1 MRHPQVFSN
10 LLSRKG
16 RSRRAVSGS
25 IGNQE
30 GRMGRGQKGPHC
42 GLCTELRWTD
52 LVNKMCQLL
61 SSLETSVILS
71 QLLICCSLL
80 VLLLRKLHCLVVPLC
95 FLLLHPCSSACI
107 SLSLSLP
114 ESSEGSSSQAFLIQV
129 SSAKAVLVD
138 GHVCPS
144 QAIIHIKVSL
154 ASNYSPFHF

>member
-1 MRHPQVFSN
+1 MDASSSAICRPLRLQQFVVSE
-10 LLSRKG
+10 
-16 RSRRAVSGS
+16 RAVSGN

-42 GLCTELRWTD
+42 GLCIEQRWTD

-71 QLLICCSLL
+71 QLLICCSLSSYL
-80 VLLLRKLHCLVVPLC
+80 ESCTAWLSLCAFSSSIRASLH
-95 FLLLHPCSSACI
+95 I
-107 SLSLSLP
+107 SLFLSLP
-114 ESSEGSSSQAFLIQV
+114 ESSEGSSQAFLIQV

-154 ASNYSPFHF
+154 AKNYNPFHF